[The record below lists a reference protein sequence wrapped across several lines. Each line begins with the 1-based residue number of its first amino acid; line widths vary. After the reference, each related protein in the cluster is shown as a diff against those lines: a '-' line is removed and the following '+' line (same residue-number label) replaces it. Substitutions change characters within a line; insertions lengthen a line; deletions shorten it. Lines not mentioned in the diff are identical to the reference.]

1 MNIKF
6 KQNNIK
12 LAIAAGIALSTV
24 TLSMPAYANDE
35 IEEIKLTK
43 SVDMTVEAHVGD
55 TCKITTNNVEFGEY
69 DPILSHSANA
79 LTAKGGVNLTCTNAS
94 INEITMSLGEHH
106 GGLLGAGSTASR
118 RMEAKNTADNFL
130 AYEVYADEAYST
142 VFDASSGT
150 PYTGVGTLETVDV
163 FAQIFPAQTGAV
175 RDDYEDT
182 ISVTITY

>member
-24 TLSMPAYANDE
+24 TLSMPAYAE
-35 IEEIKLTK
+35 GVTKLTK
-43 SVDMTVEAHVGD
+43 SLDMKVEAHVGD
-55 TCKITTNNVEFGEY
+55 TCKINTSNIAFGEY
-69 DPILSHSANA
+69 DPIVSHSTTA
-79 LTAKGGVNLTCTNAS
+79 LTAKGGVILTCTNAS
-94 INEITMSLGEHH
+94 MNEITMSLGGHH

-118 RMEAKNTADNFL
+118 RMVAKTNASNFL
-130 AYEVYADEAYST
+130 AYEVYADDTYST

-150 PYTGVGTLETVDV
+150 AYTGIGTIETVDV
-163 FAQIFPAQTGAV
+163 FAQVFPAQTGAI